1 MVNCVKTRYLSI
13 QDIRVKYLISGWDVQ
28 IISTNPL
35 YLRYQNLT
43 AFPRKNN
50 NVYLFILC

>member
-35 YLRYQNLT
+35 YLRYRSLT